1 MATLYKKLSYNGQ
14 LMIPYDLI
22 RMIGLTNASVLARL
36 IAEEQYA
43 NNNEK
48 VAFDNH
54 CLISKSS
61 LCQYLNLTITQLIK
75 SLDKLIEIEFIE
87 CYEIISDYISVYL
100 DKDLIASKVQN
111 TSRKMNYPMWN
122 ADFKR
127 IYDINSHKVFFSDS
141 TNKLVKYC
149 ESKYITFLTH
159 TYYEIDCLVKKYE
172 QNNDDN
178 FFDTFEENI
187 VSFIQEQTTTREYS
201 DFKLYHFIDGLCN
214 PPEQDN

>member
-22 RMIGLTNASVLARL
+22 RMMGLTNASVLARL

-43 NNNEK
+43 YSNDRTTFMNNL
-48 VAFDNH
+48 
-54 CLISKSS
+54 LISKSS
-61 LCQYLNLTITQLIK
+61 LCQYLKLTRTQLMK
-75 SLDKLIEIEFIE
+75 SLDKLKTMKFILK
-87 CYEIISDYISVYL
+87 CEIISDYISVYL

-141 TNKLVKYC
+141 TNKLIEYC
-149 ESKYITFLTH
+149 ESKYITFLAH
-159 TYYEIDCLVKKYE
+159 TYYGIDCLVKIYE
-172 QNNDDN
+172 QNNDGN
-178 FFDTFEENI
+178 FFDTFKDDI
-187 VSFIQEQTTTREYS
+187 VNFIQEQTTTGEYS
-201 DFKLYHFIDGLCN
+201 DFKLYHFINGLCN
-214 PPEQDN
+214 PPE